1 MSPAYQAVEIAGK
14 HRREL
19 LDGEEGQEEGMYI
32 LPFPVGELL
41 FWKIFLAKIHLLKK
55 KKKIVKSSM
64 FCFFLG
70 YFYLHKVTKNQPRT
84 HNKGTGT
91 HFSSTI
97 CF

>member
-55 KKKIVKSSM
+55 NSEKQHVLL
-64 FCFFLG
+64 FLG
-70 YFYLHKVTKNQPRT
+70 LFLFAQSYQESAPY
-84 HNKGTGT
+84 
-91 HFSSTI
+91 S
-97 CF
+97 